1 MTLPN
6 LGWDAE
12 KLSTDRQ
19 EQRSLVGEAAFV
31 VNLNGAV
38 IACCIVVLRGLIQ
51 RMLLIGWTFNK
62 VRLARSGSWSEGCGN
77 LDFSLWE
84 QNVLFH
90 STLKGDLSN
99 EYR

>member
-1 MTLPN
+1 MTLPD

-12 KLSTDRQ
+12 KLSTDKQ

-51 RMLLIGWTFNK
+51 RMLLIGWTFKK
-62 VRLARSGSWSEGCGN
+62 VRLCWSGSWSEGCG
-77 LDFSLWE
+77 SLYSVRTDAPLRFCVCWE
-84 QNVLFH
+84 MM
-90 STLKGDLSN
+90 
-99 EYR
+99 YRF